1 MAKSG
6 LFVAPHSLA
15 TQMGGSAARGAWQCA
30 TATICILFS
39 MRAEEINCDNLLPGE
54 WVELFHFVVAEK
66 KSVEGGGVHK
76 NKTFP
81 LECASVD
88 IAI

>member
-54 WVELFHFVVAEK
+54 
-66 KSVEGGGVHK
+66 
-76 NKTFP
+76 
-81 LECASVD
+81 
-88 IAI
+88 